1 MQLTTLDLIV
11 FGAYVLGMMAFGI
24 WISNREKNS
33 STQDYFLASQALPW
47 WAIGGSLIASNI
59 STEQIL
65 GMNGS
70 GFELGLAIASY
81 ELMAAATLL
90 LVAKFFLPIFLK
102 EGIYTM
108 PQFLEKR
115 YDGRVRSLMAVFW
128 VALFIFVN
136 ITSVLYLG
144 GLAIESLM
152 GFTVSIDDAQALG
165 AYLQEGAAIPTGT
178 GLSQEDLQ
186 AVVRPDVELLQ
197 LYNEGILSR
206 NYNVPL
212 LLGIFGLVIYSASF
226 SIFGGLKAVVWTDVI
241 QVVILVVG
249 GFAAAYAVLAVVGD
263 GNFFTGLRLLFERTP
278 ERFEMIFEPTDNY
291 IERLT
296 GEVKS
301 SYNLLPGIS
310 VLFGGMW
317 IANIYYWGNNQY
329 IIQRALAA
337 TDLRAAQR
345 GVAFAAFLKVF
356 MPLIVVIPGIAA
368 FVLDANIEKAD
379 QAFPWVLGNYVTVGL
394 RGLTFAALVAAIG
407 SSISSMVNSAS
418 TIFTLDIYKKHLDK
432 DATDTKL
439 VRVGKIT
446 AAAALLIG
454 ASVGP
459 LLGNLGQVIQFIQEY
474 TGFISPGVVAVFI
487 FGMFWRRTTANAALA
502 VVLFSIPLSTGFKF
516 LFPELPFIDRMAIT
530 FLLSCV
536 LLIGISLYE
545 TKRSNQAVSDR
556 FTRVGLVVALL
567 VIAAATGLKIILQN
581 IEGVGNLTGW
591 ITLILALI
599 AVYFVWTERHSD
611 VPQAID
617 IDRSSFR
624 TDAVFNLS
632 AAAVVIILVVI
643 YAFLG

>member
-1 MQLTTLDLIV
+1 MQLTNLDLFV

-70 GFELGLAIASY
+70 AFELGMAIVSY
-81 ELMAAATLL
+81 ELMAAISLI
-90 LVAKFFLPIFLK
+90 LVAKFFLPVFLK

-128 VALFIFVN
+128 VALFVFVN

-152 GFTVSIDDAQALG
+152 GFTVDIADPEALR
-165 AYLQEGAAIPTGT
+165 AYLVAGAELPSGS
-178 GLSQEDLQ
+178 GFSQEALR
-186 AVVRPDVELLQ
+186 AVVRADIDLLT
-197 LYNEGILSR
+197 LYSEGVLDR

-212 LLGIFGLVIYSASF
+212 LLGIMGLVVYSASF

-249 GFAAAYAVLAVVGD
+249 GFAAAFAVLAAVGD
-263 GNFFTGLRLLFERTP
+263 GSILTGLNLLFERTP
-278 ERFEMIFEPTDNY
+278 ERFEMIFEPLDTY
-291 IERLT
+291 VERLT
-296 GEVKS
+296 GDTKS
-301 SYNLLPGIS
+301 AYNLLPGIS

-317 IANIYYWGNNQY
+317 IANLYYWGNNQY

-345 GVAFAAFLKVF
+345 GVAFAAFLKLF
-356 MPLIVVIPGIAA
+356 MPLIVAVPGIAA
-368 FVLDANIEKAD
+368 FVLSANIEKAD
-379 QAFPWVLGNYVTVGL
+379 QAFPWVLGNYVSVGL

-418 TIFTLDIYKKHLDK
+418 TIFTLDIYKKHLDTE
-432 DATDTKL
+432 ASDTKL
-439 VRVGKIT
+439 VRVGKF
-446 AAAALLIG
+446 AAAGALLIG
-454 ASVGP
+454 ALLGP

-487 FGMFWRRTTANAALA
+487 FGMFWRRTTPNAALA
-502 VVLFSIPLSTGFKF
+502 VVLLSIPLSTAFKF
-516 LFPELPFIDRMAIT
+516 LFPALPFLDRMAIT
-530 FLLSCV
+530 FLLCCV
-536 LLIGISLYE
+536 VLIGISIAE
-545 TKRSNQAVSDR
+545 QSRSDRAVSDR
-556 FTRVGLVVALL
+556 PFRLGL
-567 VIAAATGLKIILQN
+567 IAALGIIAGATGLKIILQS
-581 IEGVGNLTGW
+581 IEGVSSLTGY
-591 ITLILALI
+591 ITLALALI
-599 AVYFVWTERHSD
+599 AIFLVWTERNNDSD
-611 VPQAID
+611 KAIELN
-617 IDRSSFR
+617 RGLFK
-624 TDAVFNLS
+624 TDAIFNIS

-643 YAFLG
+643 YSTLG